1 MTPTTT
7 LHQSGQIGP
16 IQTKNRIVMPAMGTG
31 LGSINGEVTP
41 QMIHYYEERAAG
53 GVGMIIVE
61 LACVDSPGGK
71 ANLTQLGIDHPRYIF
86 GLNELTEAIHAHDCR
101 AMIQLHHAG
110 RQTSEPVTE
119 GIQPVAPS
127 AQACKLMRVMPRE
140 LSREE
145 IVELKNK
152 FVSAAFYAYKA
163 GFDGVELHAAHGY
176 LLSQFLSPYTNQRS
190 DEYGGNTANRA
201 RLLLEIISTIKQK
214 IPQLAL
220 SVRLNIVD
228 FVPGGLEQAEGLEIA
243 ALVEKAGADLINVSN
258 GIYESGQ
265 TNIEPVSFQEGW
277 RIHLAEAVKARVKIP
292 VLAGGVIRHPD
303 FANQLLAS
311 GKTDFVWVGRGM
323 LADPHWAVKSL
334 RGQADKIRPCISC
347 NHCIARS
354 FAGVHIRCAVNPFA
368 AREWRLRD
376 FNRLDGLRVVV
387 VGGGPAGMQAAISL
401 ARAGASVDLMER
413 SSKLGGLLNVASQP
427 PHKERLA
434 ELVNY
439 LIREV
444 ELSGV
449 KVHLN
454 TTFTPEMLT
463 DFKADA
469 LVIASGAKPVM
480 PKINGLPSNISSL
493 EDILSGQV
501 KINGEKVV
509 IIGGGSSGCEL
520 GEYLADQ
527 ENNVTIVEQSPQLAV
542 GLENINRLD
551 LLGRIKKKGVKVKTA
566 CNVEE
571 ILKDG
576 VVVYSLKE
584 EKQEVLT
591 ADRIVIS
598 CGYRADHE
606 LYGAVQDKVKTVF
619 LIGDAYA
626 ARGVQEALEEAAL
639 VAYRLRKSREQF
651 PGLEIN

>member
-1 MTPTTT
+1 MAKTSM
-7 LHQSGQIGP
+7 LQQSGQIGS

-41 QMIHYYEERAAG
+41 QMIRYYEERAIG
-53 GVGMIIVE
+53 GAGMIIVE
-61 LACVDSPGGK
+61 IACVDSPGGRGS
-71 ANLTQLGIDHPRYIF
+71 LTQLGIDHPRYIF

-110 RQTSEPVTE
+110 RQTSGLMTD

-127 AQACKLMRVMPRE
+127 AQACKLMRAMPRE

-145 IVELKNK
+145 IVEIKNK

-190 DEYGGNTANRA
+190 DEYGGSTANRA

-214 IPQLAL
+214 IPQLAV

-228 FVPGGLEQAEGLEIA
+228 FVPGGLEQSEGLDIA
-243 ALVEKAGADLINVSN
+243 AMVEEAGADLINVSN

-265 TNIEPVSFQEGW
+265 TNIEPASFREGW
-277 RIHLAEAVKARVKIP
+277 RIYLAEAVKARVKIP

-303 FANQLLAS
+303 FADQFIAS

-323 LADPHWAVKSL
+323 LADPHWASKAL
-334 RGQADKIRPCISC
+334 QGQAEEIRPCISC

-354 FAGVHIRCAVNPFA
+354 FAGLRIRCAVNPNA
-368 AREWRLRD
+368 AREWRLHD
-376 FNRLDGLRVVV
+376 FDSLKGLRVVV

-401 ARAGASVDLMER
+401 ARSGASVDLME
-413 SSKLGGLLNVASQP
+413 SSPKLGGLLNIASQP

-434 ELVNY
+434 ELTNY

-454 TTFTPEMLT
+454 TTFTPDMLT
-463 DFKADA
+463 DYKADV
-469 LVIASGAKPVM
+469 LVIAVGARPVV
-480 PKINGLPSNISSL
+480 PGIKGLDQRSSSL
-493 EDILSGQV
+493 EEILSGQV
-501 KINGEKVV
+501 KVNGEKVV
-509 IIGGGSSGCEL
+509 VIGGGSSGCEL
-520 GEYLADQ
+520 GEYLVDRD
-527 ENNVTIVEQSPQLAV
+527 NVVTIVEQGSQLAV

-551 LLGRIKKKGVKVKTA
+551 LLGRLKKKGVNIKTS
-566 CNVEE
+566 CNVEMLGE
-571 ILKDG
+571 G
-576 VVVYSLKE
+576 VRVYNSKKE
-584 EKQEVLT
+584 QEEFLT
-591 ADRIVIS
+591 ADRIVIT
-598 CGYRADHE
+598 CGYEADHG
-606 LYGAVQDKVKTVF
+606 LYKAVKEKVKNLF
-619 LIGDAYA
+619 LIGDANA
-626 ARGVQEALEEAAL
+626 ARGIQEALEEATL
-639 VAYRLRKSREQF
+639 VAYRLGQTRERF
-651 PGLEIN
+651 SDPEIN